1 MKTDSECVRR
11 GYKNR
16 EEARVWANEALTM
29 FRKEGNKKMEAYTL
43 ICLLNINMTLPQW
56 KWRGDKKISCQDGFD
71 CAVNAC
77 SIFKAIGEGLAMHGV
92 AVAQVRAEVNEV
104 VLQGATSWEA
114 AADEAVRLFRESG
127 QKRMEAF
134 ERVCVAQWYM
144 GINPRKAMKLAE
156 DVMKLCQELRCRQE
170 SAALSVLV
178 QAHLQ
183 LKEGLSMF
191 ERGVEQESARAVQLA
206 KNGFDR
212 FRDLGDRQGQATALH
227 ALVLAHQARGEKA
240 QALQTAEEAADIYKE
255 IGEKGGETSML
266 QIVSQ
271 LHLELA
277 RPDKAFQ
284 VAQEVASMD
293 ISLHETAV
301 AQETVSPEAED
312 LATRSEDLAAVV
324 DEEDLEPSSAMA
336 AALAAMASA
345 VQTLQNTPEPVMESG
360 GQVVDEDDDDT
371 VAAEVPPEPCEV
383 EVDLEVDLEEE
394 TFRPTPPST
403 PAPSAPSP
411 VPQLLE
417 GLRAANRMKSQEV
430 QSENLTLEE
439 LEDQLL
445 LQKVLVKQLKADY
458 EQRLERSE
466 ALAAELRDLQGSK
479 PQDLQV
485 KVVRAR
491 DETEKLSKEGNRA
504 AMWVEDR
511 LARAWR
517 LFQSRTPSQRLARDL
532 AKKSHAELEALRRSR
547 GHVEEDVA
555 LEVLQSQRRRIDV
568 MKQDATAQD
577 EKLLSLGS
585 DLRSVLDFMV
595 RVNLDAR
602 GGPNGPLGELPEL
615 QNLNFSEEMQQV
627 AEVLARPEPKKSAGP
642 EELLRAAAWGELRTL
657 KELLSVPMEA
667 TEELCGWTVWHSAAA
682 HGQDKV
688 IRFLQEHA
696 TEGLDALC
704 DCGLPP
710 LGITCLR
717 GHLGTAKCLLE
728 AKCTVSAHDVRGNSA
743 LHWAAASHSHQ
754 AAEELAE
761 LLLDASADPFAC
773 NGSGQLPDIPRLQEL
788 ALRSSERRDS
798 VPRSPRPRTDAAPPD
813 AARHG
818 AGGEEEVPRFSY
830 IRLEKKSTSGG
841 FLSSLSFLKPP
852 VRDRAGLMRRAEA
865 RRAVHLSPEEED
877 VGIWS
882 DWVTVFTHAGLS
894 ACVAPAPAPSSDP
907 TNSACNT
914 QALVLTSE
922 RLLFLRAASTGAAV
936 RSGWS
941 LAQGMALRQIRQ
953 VVIPGRSDGLLLLR
967 VQTSDEVLSLSA
979 IDRSTL
985 AFLSGNLFVL
995 LPRAPSS
1002 LLLSGAETI
1011 RFGFLELQ
1019 MLGPA
1024 APHGFTQQF
1033 PKDATAAQASWC
1045 WSLLAMAAVLLPR
1058 QGREAPRAVLGL
1070 VVTQVKS
1077 VRGSAGEACVV
1088 IQSQNQIVATV
1099 KARGSREREDWLDAL
1114 RRLGRLRKDFTQ
1126 CILVAREAQVLLH
1139 DLSAFIDEAAAV
1151 RMVAEAYLANG
1162 ELPQAV
1168 KAAERSLR
1176 LLKGKRK
1183 EAEEIQSMLVLA
1195 SVKLQVLV
1203 QDKVRA
1209 QRGTPTFNVALED
1222 ALDAAEQAV
1231 HLAREKRMAQLG
1243 QALLTLGPLGRAS
1256 RAIAA
1261 RDLAAAAQAMEIAEA
1276 AGAEREK
1283 ANVMCLEADIHFTNG
1298 NANKALVLV
1307 NKALAIFQEYRDS
1320 RGEWIAMNI
1329 LEQITGPPED
1339 GNHFEPRARRRTD
1352 PGEKL
1357 ELAHV
1362 STDTVRKRVEEIV
1375 RFTADLDDNE
1385 PIELDQPLMQVGVTS
1400 RTAVGLRNMLSEELP
1415 GVDLPFTLIFDYP
1428 SVASISVPCSD
1439 SLGAVGM
1446 LAVAARLERPTKL
1459 LAVQRA
1465 TTRGTKKCG
1474 WELGLGEASKVLGV
1488 RVEKL
1493 QVDREDKAEDEVV
1506 DTEEDRAEDERS
1518 EDDHGEEDRA
1528 EDDRAEESP
1537 EEDKA
1542 EVDRD
1547 DRAEDEVVDTEE
1559 DRAEE
1564 ERSEDDHR
1572 EEDRAE
1578 DAGGEDEAPFH
1589 PVLYTL
1595 HGRVPGS
1602 TSSSSGREA
1611 GDEAGVEAELLEE
1624 IEELRME
1631 CDRRDAERAKHK
1643 RPHEE
1648 TDNQN
1653 SKIPKKSMPVPINL
1667 DEEIEIDTPTHESG
1681 TGVSAEDPEAQEEG
1695 EEARAEGES
1704 SEEGD
1709 RAEDDREED
1718 RGRAEDQSCQSSE
1731 DDKEDEENRS
1741 EEDKAKDES
1750 SEDEKEE
1757 DRAEDVRSE
1766 EEKTNDDREENKA
1779 EDQSAD
1785 DERAEDVNS
1794 EDDAEDDREEANA
1807 EQSRAVDAREEDK
1820 AEDGNSDDEKEED
1833 RAEDAR
1839 EDNKTDDGGSEDE
1852 SSEEDKGEDRAEDAR
1867 EEDKA
1872 DDGKSDDEKENRA
1885 EDARQ
1890 EDKADDGGSEDQEE
1904 DRAEDERA
1912 EDEKEEDRAE
1922 AASEEDKAEDESS
1935 NDKRDDDKAEDE
1947 GAEDDSEEDRAK
1959 EKAAKETKGKTKGSS
1974 KSKASER
1981 PTKKKTTVTVLQL
1994 EKTYGKSKEAKAFIQ
2009 SIIGGALDFF
2019 EWMKERA
2026 LQYSPKAPQSARG
2039 YSGAVAAE
2047 AQAPQEALLKKK
2059 AAVMLQSAWRRRAA
2073 QLRFERH
2080 LLDLIFPQRPEGPS
2094 TPMATLSSLCLVQG
2108 LLRRVWRSLRRR
2120 GLDFELAYRCADAG
2134 YQKKAG
2140 TSAADG
2146 SSMRVGH
2153 FLHFLCQQQG
2163 LPPAEL
2169 SALLRLFKRRDRGNR
2184 VAGTAGEVKAR
2195 IQTCFGV

>member
-1 MKTDSECVRR
+1 MCDGERHDVR
-11 GYKNR
+11 
-16 EEARVWANEALTM
+16 
-29 FRKEGNKKMEAYTL
+29 
-43 ICLLNINMTLPQW
+43 
-56 KWRGDKKISCQDGFD
+56 
-71 CAVNAC
+71 
-77 SIFKAIGEGLAMHGV
+77 
-92 AVAQVRAEVNEV
+92 
-104 VLQGATSWEA
+104 
-114 AADEAVRLFRESG
+114 
-127 QKRMEAF
+127 
-134 ERVCVAQWYM
+134 
-144 GINPRKAMKLAE
+144 
-156 DVMKLCQELRCRQE
+156 
-170 SAALSVLV
+170 
-178 QAHLQ
+178 
-183 LKEGLSMF
+183 
-191 ERGVEQESARAVQLA
+191 
-206 KNGFDR
+206 
-212 FRDLGDRQGQATALH
+212 
-227 ALVLAHQARGEKA
+227 
-240 QALQTAEEAADIYKE
+240 
-255 IGEKGGETSML
+255 
-266 QIVSQ
+266 
-271 LHLELA
+271 
-277 RPDKAFQ
+277 
-284 VAQEVASMD
+284 
-293 ISLHETAV
+293 
-301 AQETVSPEAED
+301 SPEAED

-615 QNLNFSEEMQQV
+615 QNLNFSEEVMTKYAVLTSLTVRWLSTGDQVRYLENSGSPSQLRRAAQLATAPSLASAAQQMQRRPQLPLPSHEREAFGEERQLLRSRLMTEMQQV

-830 IRLEKKSTSGG
+830 ISLEKKSTSGG

-967 VQTSDEVLSLSA
+967 VQTSDEVLHFHTGSRETFLEELWQAMLRAGWPNRAVDASDDGSA
-979 IDRSTL
+979 VKDFFCVDPEPVIPLLDLAMQEAAQGTL

-1019 MLGPA
+1019 MRRQPKQAGAGVCWQWQRYFFLAKGGRPHERCLG
-1024 APHGFTQQF
+1024 
-1033 PKDATAAQASWC
+1033 WC
-1045 WSLLAMAAVLLPR
+1045 LHPNAEKWTGHILL
-1058 QGREAPRAVLGL
+1058 QS
-1070 VVTQVKS
+1070 VTQVKS

-1114 RRLGRLRKDFTQ
+1114 RRLGGNSSPSYPMGADALHLRRLSCSKGTKKRCHDKPPYDRRSGPATRPDRHVARQPGPADQAMRVAQELVTLCNDKHDGKREAIARLMVANIHYNMKDFTQ

-1243 QALLTLGPLGRAS
+1243 QALLTLGQAQLAGLRIDEALKT
-1256 RAIAA
+1256 AA
-1261 RDLAAAAQAMEIAEA
+1261 EAMEIAEA

-1339 GNHFEPRARRRTD
+1339 PAALQQGDWTEEQWAQWNAWQQQQGQQGGSQVPQAIQRATEEPRARRRTD

-1428 SVASISVPCSD
+1428 SVASISDHVMD
-1439 SLGAVGM
+1439 SLGAVG
-1446 LAVAARLERPTKL
+1446 
-1459 LAVQRA
+1459 
-1465 TTRGTKKCG
+1465 
-1474 WELGLGEASKVLGV
+1474 
-1488 RVEKL
+1488 
-1493 QVDREDKAEDEVV
+1493 
-1506 DTEEDRAEDERS
+1506 
-1518 EDDHGEEDRA
+1518 
-1528 EDDRAEESP
+1528 
-1537 EEDKA
+1537 
-1542 EVDRD
+1542 
-1547 DRAEDEVVDTEE
+1547 
-1559 DRAEE
+1559 
-1564 ERSEDDHR
+1564 
-1572 EEDRAE
+1572 
-1578 DAGGEDEAPFH
+1578 
-1589 PVLYTL
+1589 
-1595 HGRVPGS
+1595 
-1602 TSSSSGREA
+1602 
-1611 GDEAGVEAELLEE
+1611 
-1624 IEELRME
+1624 
-1631 CDRRDAERAKHK
+1631 
-1643 RPHEE
+1643 
-1648 TDNQN
+1648 
-1653 SKIPKKSMPVPINL
+1653 
-1667 DEEIEIDTPTHESG
+1667 
-1681 TGVSAEDPEAQEEG
+1681 
-1695 EEARAEGES
+1695 
-1704 SEEGD
+1704 
-1709 RAEDDREED
+1709 
-1718 RGRAEDQSCQSSE
+1718 
-1731 DDKEDEENRS
+1731 
-1741 EEDKAKDES
+1741 
-1750 SEDEKEE
+1750 
-1757 DRAEDVRSE
+1757 
-1766 EEKTNDDREENKA
+1766 
-1779 EDQSAD
+1779 
-1785 DERAEDVNS
+1785 
-1794 EDDAEDDREEANA
+1794 
-1807 EQSRAVDAREEDK
+1807 
-1820 AEDGNSDDEKEED
+1820 
-1833 RAEDAR
+1833 
-1839 EDNKTDDGGSEDE
+1839 
-1852 SSEEDKGEDRAEDAR
+1852 
-1867 EEDKA
+1867 
-1872 DDGKSDDEKENRA
+1872 
-1885 EDARQ
+1885 
-1890 EDKADDGGSEDQEE
+1890 
-1904 DRAEDERA
+1904 
-1912 EDEKEEDRAE
+1912 
-1922 AASEEDKAEDESS
+1922 
-1935 NDKRDDDKAEDE
+1935 
-1947 GAEDDSEEDRAK
+1947 
-1959 EKAAKETKGKTKGSS
+1959 
-1974 KSKASER
+1974 
-1981 PTKKKTTVTVLQL
+1981 
-1994 EKTYGKSKEAKAFIQ
+1994 
-2009 SIIGGALDFF
+2009 
-2019 EWMKERA
+2019 
-2026 LQYSPKAPQSARG
+2026 
-2039 YSGAVAAE
+2039 
-2047 AQAPQEALLKKK
+2047 
-2059 AAVMLQSAWRRRAA
+2059 
-2073 QLRFERH
+2073 
-2080 LLDLIFPQRPEGPS
+2080 
-2094 TPMATLSSLCLVQG
+2094 
-2108 LLRRVWRSLRRR
+2108 
-2120 GLDFELAYRCADAG
+2120 
-2134 YQKKAG
+2134 
-2140 TSAADG
+2140 
-2146 SSMRVGH
+2146 
-2153 FLHFLCQQQG
+2153 
-2163 LPPAEL
+2163 
-2169 SALLRLFKRRDRGNR
+2169 
-2184 VAGTAGEVKAR
+2184 
-2195 IQTCFGV
+2195 